1 MIYGTLTMIGGTSLS
16 NLAIL
21 LLGVIFICIVNWVR
35 TNGIDERLSKLTTYF
50 MLLVVISFL
59 LVGPFVMYF

>member
-35 TNGIDERLSKLTTYF
+35 TKGIDERLSKISTYF
-50 MLLVVISFL
+50 MLFIVISFL
-59 LVGPFVMYF
+59 LVGPFIMYF